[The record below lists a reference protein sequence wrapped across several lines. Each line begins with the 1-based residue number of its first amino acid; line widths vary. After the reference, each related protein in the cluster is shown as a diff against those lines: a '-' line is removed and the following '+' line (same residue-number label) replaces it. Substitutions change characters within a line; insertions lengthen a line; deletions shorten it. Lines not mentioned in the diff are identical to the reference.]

1 MVSGCIL
8 ASSGYCLRRAGEQAC
23 LPLAKVLKAI
33 GFQHLVMEHQSV
45 QKLMFELRPGS
56 FFTKKF
62 SIE

>member
-1 MVSGCIL
+1 M
-8 ASSGYCLRRAGEQAC
+8 
-23 LPLAKVLKAI
+23 AKRVTVALTEYI